1 MDPRHALI
9 KGTIYLTIGQIVFVI
24 SSYALHIGLARY
36 LGPEGYGMFGV
47 ILYLTIMA
55 RSLVNRGIPQA
66 VSKYITENEEHAT
79 TIKNKGLFI
88 QTVFSIFITILYLG
102 CAPIL
107 GQVLHDPS
115 LVPYIQLS
123 AFNIPFFGMYM
134 IYIYVLNGKRWF
146 GYQAMVGIIHDTLL
160 PLIIIAAVLCGFALN
175 GAIMGLILTAIIG
188 CVVGHF
194 YCRFKPNNNLLEC
207 PPHFPSSKIISF
219 AIPVTIFAIFTSA
232 LLNIDL
238 LLVKGI
244 LKENIQAGFYAAA
257 RSLAITPFFISIAL
271 SRSIFPAIAMSVADN
286 NHSLTR
292 QYIQHSTRLLLIWM
306 IPVVTIVSATSRE
319 IILLIYSLPYLP
331 AAMPL
336 SILII
341 GLGTFTIYLI
351 LTTIITAGDNPK
363 ISMWMNIGILIIDVI
378 INLCLIPR
386 YGIIGAAIATS
397 ISIIIGAII
406 SAIYVFIRFK
416 ALVQPISVARIIIA
430 TIPIY
435 LLSLWIHVHG
445 FWLIGWYGLLI
456 VGYATILI
464 LIREIKVG
472 DEERLTRRRGE
483 RGGEG
488 GKRVTRGMRREA
500 QTRM

>member
-24 SSYALHIGLARY
+24 SSYTLHIGLARY
-36 LGPEGYGMFGV
+36 LGPEGYGVFGV

-55 RSLVNRGIPQA
+55 RSLVNRGIPQS
-66 VSKYITENEEHAT
+66 VSKYIAENEEHAIA
-79 TIKNKGLFI
+79 IKNKGLFI
-88 QTVFSIFITILYLG
+88 QIVFSIFITIIYFC

-134 IYIYVLNGKRWF
+134 IYIYTLNGKRWF

-160 PLIIIAAVLCGFALN
+160 PLIIIAAILCGFSLN

-188 CVVGHF
+188 CVVGHL
-194 YCRFKPNNNLLEC
+194 YCRFKPNNNLPEGL
-207 PPHFPSSKIISF
+207 PPLPHFPSSKIISF

-238 LLVKGI
+238 LLVKVI
-244 LKENIQAGFYAAA
+244 LKDNIQAGFYAASM
-257 RSLAITPFFISIAL
+257 SLSVTPFFISIAL

-292 QYIQHSTRLLLIWM
+292 QYIRHSLKLLLIWM
-306 IPVVTIVSATSRE
+306 IPVVAIVSATSRE
-319 IILLIYSLPYLP
+319 IILLIYSTPYLP

-341 GLGTFTIYLI
+341 GLGAFTIYLI

-363 ISMWMNIGILIIDVI
+363 ISMWLNIVVLIIDVI

-416 ALVQPISVARIIIA
+416 ALVQPISVARIIAA

-435 LLSLWIHVHG
+435 LLSLCIHVHG

-456 VGYATILI
+456 VGY
-464 LIREIKVG
+464 V
-472 DEERLTRRRGE
+472 
-483 RGGEG
+483 
-488 GKRVTRGMRREA
+488 
-500 QTRM
+500 